1 MNCRV
6 SIAGFAAASKALEA
20 SGADEP
26 KAQSKP
32 ATDVGCR
39 QWPKPEVLPSGFGR
53 SDEIAGQNL

>member
-6 SIAGFAAASKALEA
+6 SIAGFTAASKALEVY
-20 SGADEP
+20 GADEP

-32 ATDVGCR
+32 ATVAAVKR
-39 QWPKPEVLPSGFGR
+39 QKPEVLPSGFGR